1 MSNIALFNSGAA
13 LPSYLKTVELDETTK
28 NLAGNAGGGGKR
40 ISIRGS
46 VFRMLVNG
54 EELMIN
60 EDRAMNVIVVASSV
74 VGRTYYEG
82 AYDEAVAAK
91 APTCW
96 SADGAKPNEDVKE
109 PQATTCMSCPQNI
122 KGSGQGESRACRYSQ
137 RLAVVLEGDMSG
149 DVYQLSLPATSIF
162 GSAEQGQ
169 KMPMQAYARF
179 LAQYKIPVGAVIT
192 EMRFDTSSATPKLTF
207 SAVRPLTEAEY
218 QVCKD
223 QGNTEEAKRA
233 ITMTVSQT
241 DAVQDAEEP
250 FQQPAA
256 VIEPP
261 KPVAKPAAAKP
272 APAPKAEPAPVVVD
286 EPEVLEPEVVAPE
299 VIAEPTKVEKP
310 AEAPEVNAEISNLL
324 DEWEV

>member
-13 LPSYLKTVELDETTK
+13 LPSYLKSVELDETTK

-207 SAVRPLTEAEY
+207 SAVRPLSEAEY

-223 QGNTEEAKRA
+223 QGNTDEAKRA

-250 FQQPAA
+250 FQQPTT

-261 KPVAKPAAAKP
+261 KPAAKPAAAKP
-272 APAPKAEPAPVVVD
+272 APAPKAEPVVV
-286 EPEVLEPEVVAPE
+286 EPEVLEPE
-299 VIAEPTKVEKP
+299 VIAEPTKVEKA
-310 AEAPEVNAEISNLL
+310 AEAPEVNEEISNLL

>member
-207 SAVRPLTEAEY
+207 SAVRPLSEAEY

-223 QGNTEEAKRA
+223 QGNTDEAKRA

-261 KPVAKPAAAKP
+261 KPAAKPAAAKP
-272 APAPKAEPAPVVVD
+272 APKAEPVVV
-286 EPEVLEPEVVAPE
+286 EPEVLEPE
-299 VIAEPTKVEKP
+299 VIAEPTKVEKA
-310 AEAPEVNAEISNLL
+310 AEAPEVNEEISNLL